1 MRFCVVQETM
11 KRKRERKRQGIDR
24 GLTVLRSISKSL
36 KLLFYPSLCTLG
48 MNLDITIMHFVVLII
63 IIIIIIIVS
72 DFRYVSPDCRIL
84 IRVKQGLMM
93 TACTSCQQG
102 W

>member
-1 MRFCVVQETM
+1 M

-36 KLLFYPSLCTLG
+36 KLLFYPSLCTFG

-63 IIIIIIIVS
+63 IIIIVT
-72 DFRYVSPDCRIL
+72 DFRYGEYISPDSAAFSL
-84 IRVKQGLMM
+84 G
-93 TACTSCQQG
+93 
-102 W
+102 